1 MNWILLQDA
10 ATPAFDWA
18 KVFGT
23 GGPLLAAGGLI
34 GWLAKIWQDA
44 RKEKREDKKAD
55 LEGEVGAVAAA
66 REAVALVR
74 EQMQEMKSEI
84 AELKALREEDR
95 KTIQKL
101 EDTVRGLVTENEYLK
116 GQRGAS
122 GESGGF
128 SSRG

>member
-1 MNWILLQDA
+1 MNWFLLQQA
-10 ATPAFDWA
+10 ADPPAFDWA
-18 KVFGT
+18 QIFGT

-74 EQMQEMKSEI
+74 EQMAAMKTEI

-95 KTIQKL
+95 KTIDKL
-101 EDTVRGLVTENEYLK
+101 ENTVRGLVTENEYLK
-116 GQRGAS
+116 RHRGAS
-122 GESGGF
+122 D
-128 SSRG
+128 